1 ARAAAG
7 ADVEFAQAELIA
19 DLLGVHV
26 LLAVDRVPAP
36 ADDQVRVGRL
46 QHARVAQQ
54 AEHRVGDALAG
65 VEVAS
70 ALLVQ
75 LDRPVGQ
82 VAYRRRQQFGDAADD
97 VAVDE
102 GHRRGLVQV
111 DPHPAVELVHLDV
124 EVGIELLRRARVVG
138 LAAAGEHGQCAA
150 AQQVVHTTGGGV
162 REFGDFGAGKDVQP
176 AARVDARVDGGQGG
190 AR

>member
-1 ARAAAG
+1 GRLGRDDARLGHADVAATATALLGVGDGRTLHRPLHRARAAAG
-7 ADVEFAQAELIA
+7 ADVEFAQAELVA

-65 VEVAS
+65 VEVTS

-82 VAYRRRQQFGDAADD
+82 VAHRRRQQLGDTADD
-97 VAVDE
+97 
-102 GHRRGLVQV
+102 
-111 DPHPAVELVHLDV
+111 
-124 EVGIELLRRARVVG
+124 
-138 LAAAGEHGQCAA
+138 
-150 AQQVVHTTGGGV
+150 
-162 REFGDFGAGKDVQP
+162 
-176 AARVDARVDGGQGG
+176 
-190 AR
+190 